1 MTLVRTY
8 LKNNN
13 ILGMLVFCALFLS
26 QGAISQ
32 EQPTITTSI
41 DTTGIL
47 IGEEIKYTV
56 TAEVDQTATVL
67 FPEGQTFSPLEMIE
81 SYPVDTAFAKAKMT
95 LVKKYGLTQFDSG
108 SYKIPRQRILVGGKP
123 FETDSFRVEV
133 ANVVLDT
140 INQGLYDIK
149 PTIDVPKNY
158 GKLLLKILA
167 WLLPILLAIG
177 AFLYWLLRR
186 HKRKKE
192 EDRYV
197 APFDQAIATLKKL
210 DESALIENSQFKAYY
225 TTLTDAI
232 RKYYDE
238 KVYDRALE
246 STTDELI
253 ERLQAEKESGH
264 IQFNTETIKQL
275 KDVFKRADLVKFA
288 RITPPEGKALA
299 DRIAVEQIVKQT
311 KEALPAPTQEE
322 LMRDEMYRTAMERR
336 RKRKLYLSG
345 IGGILGILVI
355 ALGIGIAVKGYSE
368 VRDFVLGN
376 ATRDLAEGQWITSEY
391 GIPVMILSSPKAL
404 TRKDIQLPDGVPN
417 QGQITIFS
425 WETLPFAVN
434 ATITQ
439 AQLPSEEE
447 VDLEKIVDTSLKGIE
462 ALGFKLGIVKNDLYK
477 TPNGAEGLKTFG
489 SGSFKIPKTEKSIA
503 IEYASLTFQAGKIIQ
518 QFTIVWIEDD
528 PFAKQIAERMIN
540 SVELQASKQEEN

>member
-225 TTLTDAI
+225 TCLLYTSPSP
-232 RKYYDE
+232 R
-238 KVYDRALE
+238 DR
-246 STTDELI
+246 
-253 ERLQAEKESGH
+253 
-264 IQFNTETIKQL
+264 
-275 KDVFKRADLVKFA
+275 
-288 RITPPEGKALA
+288 
-299 DRIAVEQIVKQT
+299 
-311 KEALPAPTQEE
+311 
-322 LMRDEMYRTAMERR
+322 
-336 RKRKLYLSG
+336 
-345 IGGILGILVI
+345 
-355 ALGIGIAVKGYSE
+355 
-368 VRDFVLGN
+368 
-376 ATRDLAEGQWITSEY
+376 TRSRM
-391 GIPVMILSSPKAL
+391 PSSA
-404 TRKDIQLPDGVPN
+404 
-417 QGQITIFS
+417 
-425 WETLPFAVN
+425 
-434 ATITQ
+434 
-439 AQLPSEEE
+439 
-447 VDLEKIVDTSLKGIE
+447 
-462 ALGFKLGIVKNDLYK
+462 
-477 TPNGAEGLKTFG
+477 
-489 SGSFKIPKTEKSIA
+489 
-503 IEYASLTFQAGKIIQ
+503 
-518 QFTIVWIEDD
+518 
-528 PFAKQIAERMIN
+528 
-540 SVELQASKQEEN
+540 